1 MGEPGPEIER
11 VGPLGAV
18 LMNWIAQLFGVKKRK
33 KRAPDKLPSELTAE
47 EKAYRAVRAAR
58 ARAKRKARRG

>member
-1 MGEPGPEIER
+1 
-11 VGPLGAV
+11 
-18 LMNWIAQLFGVKKRK
+18 MNWIAQLFEGKKKRK
-33 KRAPDKLPSELTAE
+33 ARAPNKLPSELSAE